1 MLSKNILRIYAL
13 AVCFVSVIVFSVS
26 AGVGVYDV
34 VQINLPE
41 TTLSGW
47 QYERYMSNENFTRD
61 WHADKPLPDDAA
73 LERLRAQ
80 HLDIAIKGEARDAMR
95 SLIQQLIT
103 MLIVAALFFFHWKL
117 SRKAMQ
123 DAP

>member
-13 AVCFVSVIVFSVS
+13 AVCFVSIIVFSVS
-26 AGVGVYDV
+26 AGIGVYDV

-47 QYERYMSNENFTRD
+47 QYERYTSNENFTRD
-61 WHADKPLPDDAA
+61 WPAEKALLDDA
-73 LERLRAQ
+73 EMDRLREE
-80 HLDIAIKGEARDAMR
+80 HLRIAIAGEARDAKR

-103 MLIVAALFFFHWKL
+103 MLIVAALFLLHWRL
-117 SRKAMQ
+117 SRNAMR
-123 DAP
+123 DTP

>member
-47 QYERYMSNENFTRD
+47 QYERYTSNENFTRD
-61 WHADKPLPDDAA
+61 WPQDKALPDDAA
-73 LERLRAQ
+73 LDRLREQ
-80 HLDIAIKGEARDAMR
+80 HLRIAIDGEARDAMR

-103 MLIVAALFFFHWKL
+103 LLIVAALFVAHWKL
-117 SRKAMQ
+117 SRNAMR

>member
-26 AGVGVYDV
+26 AGVGIYDV

-47 QYERYMSNENFTRD
+47 QYERYTSNENFTRD
-61 WHADKPLPDDAA
+61 WPAEKALPDDA
-73 LERLRAQ
+73 EMDRLREE
-80 HLDIAIKGEARDAMR
+80 HLRIAIAGESRDAKR

-103 MLIVAALFFFHWKL
+103 MLIVAALFLLHWRL
-117 SRKAMQ
+117 SRNAMR

>member
-13 AVCFVSVIVFSVS
+13 AVCFVSIIIFSVS
-26 AGVGVYDV
+26 TGIGVYDV
-34 VQINLPE
+34 VQINWPA

-47 QYERYMSNENFTRD
+47 QYERYTSNENFTRD
-61 WHADKPLPDDAA
+61 WPVDKALPDDAA
-73 LERLRAQ
+73 LDRLREE
-80 HLDIAIKGEARDAMR
+80 HLGIAIKGEARDAKR

-103 MLIVAALFFFHWKL
+103 MLIVAALFAFHWKL
-117 SRKAMQ
+117 SRKTMQ